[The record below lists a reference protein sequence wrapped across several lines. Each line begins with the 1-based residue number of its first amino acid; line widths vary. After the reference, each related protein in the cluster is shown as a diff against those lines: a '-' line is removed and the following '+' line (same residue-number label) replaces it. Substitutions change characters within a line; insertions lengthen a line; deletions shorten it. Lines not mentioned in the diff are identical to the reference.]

1 MAWLQSILD
10 TENSTGLE
18 LVLVTLSLA
27 IVLILVFWVIRK
39 IMGNP
44 ARRAARNRVPRLSVT
59 DAAVVDDKRRLV
71 LVRRDDVEHLV
82 MIGGPTDVVIE
93 SNVNRMQ
100 PAAMPPVA
108 ETQAPA
114 PGTSAGKRP
123 PNTDNEPVQPKVEDR
138 KSVSESAAAA
148 TAVAGTAAIASQT
161 KTDKPAE
168 ASKPQEPAADKVAV
182 EFKKEAPEPAKADAE
197 AAKPEPA
204 EPALDEL
211 ENTISAGLDDAL
223 ADIAPPEP
231 AQNQNEQPAPPLDD
245 AGPENAENMDDEMQR
260 LLDELAEE
268 TKETA

>member
-27 IVLILVFWVIRK
+27 IVLILVFWIVRK

-93 SNVNRMQ
+93 SNVKRMQ
-100 PAAMPPVA
+100 PAAMPPVT

-114 PGTSAGKRP
+114 PGTNTGKHP
-123 PNTDNEPVQPKVEDR
+123 SGTDNEPMQPKVEDR
-138 KSVSESAAAA
+138 KSVSESA
-148 TAVAGTAAIASQT
+148 TAVAAAGTAAIASQT
-161 KTDKPAE
+161 KPARE
-168 ASKPQEPAADKVAV
+168 AKPQEPAADKVAV
-182 EFKKEAPEPAKADAE
+182 EFKKEVPEQEVKADAE
-197 AAKPEPA
+197 PATPKPV

-223 ADIAPPEP
+223 ADIAQPDP
-231 AQNQNEQPAPPLDD
+231 AQNQNEQAAPPLDD